1 MVYEVIDV
9 PQPINCE
16 NCNPCLRIRLMELGF
31 ITGQKIELGKK
42 RLGLYSVNVLSDNG
56 DVAQTI
62 ALREEELDRI
72 CLKELLWESYY

>member
-9 PQPINCE
+9 PQPVNCE

-42 RLGLYSVNVLSDNG
+42 RLGLYSVNILTDNG

-62 ALREEELDRI
+62 ALREEELERI
-72 CLKELLWESYY
+72 CLKELL

>member
-9 PQPINCE
+9 PQPVNCE

-31 ITGQKIELGKK
+31 ITGQKIELGMK
-42 RLGLYSVNVLSDNG
+42 RLGLYSVNILTDNG

-62 ALREEELDRI
+62 ALREEELERI
-72 CLKELLWESYY
+72 CLKELL

>member
-9 PQPINCE
+9 PQPVNCE

-42 RLGLYSVNVLSDNG
+42 RLGLYSVNILTDNG

-62 ALREEELDRI
+62 ALREEELERI
-72 CLKELLWESYY
+72 CLKELLWESYC

>member
-16 NCNPCLRIRLMELGF
+16 SCNPCLRIRLMELGF

-72 CLKELLWESYY
+72 CLKELL

>member
-9 PQPINCE
+9 PQPVNCE

-42 RLGLYSVNVLSDNG
+42 RLGLYSVNILTNNG

-62 ALREEELDRI
+62 ALREEELERI
-72 CLKELLWESYY
+72 CLKELL

>member
-1 MVYEVIDV
+1 MVYEVLDV
-9 PQPINCE
+9 PQPVNCE

-42 RLGLYSVNVLSDNG
+42 RLGLYSVNILTDNG

-62 ALREEELDRI
+62 ALREEELERI
-72 CLKELLWESYY
+72 CLKELL

>member
-62 ALREEELDRI
+62 ALREEEFSRI
-72 CLKELLWESYY
+72 CLKELL

>member
-62 ALREEELDRI
+62 ALREEEFDRI
-72 CLKELLWESYY
+72 CLKELL

>member
-72 CLKELLWESYY
+72 CLKELL

>member
-56 DVAQTI
+56 DVTQTI
-62 ALREEELDRI
+62 ALREEEFSRI
-72 CLKELLWESYY
+72 CLKELL

>member
-1 MVYEVIDV
+1 MIYEVIDV

-31 ITGQKIELGKK
+31 ITGQKIELGMK
-42 RLGLYSVNVLSDNG
+42 RLGLYSVNILTESG

-62 ALREEELDRI
+62 ALREEELERI
-72 CLKELLWESYY
+72 CLKELL

>member
-1 MVYEVIDV
+1 MIYEVLDV
-9 PQPINCE
+9 PQPVNCE

-42 RLGLYSVNVLSDNG
+42 RLGLYSVNILTENG

-62 ALREEELDRI
+62 ALREEELERI
-72 CLKELLWESYY
+72 CLKELL

>member
-1 MVYEVIDV
+1 MFYEVVDV
-9 PQPINCE
+9 PKPINCE

-72 CLKELLWESYY
+72 CLKELL